1 MKAIAKVVNVK
12 GGTAT
17 VVSKRSSACA
27 SCHNCESGGVCHA
40 QLVFGNQVEDVVLD
54 VKNTVNAKVGDT
66 VELESST
73 NKTLFVSII
82 IFILPIIASVFAYF
96 AICKI
101 TDVEYIP
108 PLSMIVCFIAIFAIA
123 TKIMNLYT
131 KKHITAYT
139 VKILEES
146 DS

>member
-1 MKAIAKVVNVK
+1 MKAIAKVVDVK
-12 GGTAT
+12 NETAT
-17 VVSKRSSACA
+17 VISQRSSACA
-27 SCHNCESGGVCHA
+27 SCHNCENGGVCHA
-40 QLVFGNQVEDVVLD
+40 QLVFGNQVEEVVLD

-82 IFILPIIASVFAYF
+82 LFILPIIFSVFAYF
-96 AICKI
+96 AVSNI
-101 TDVEYIP
+101 TAIEYIP
-108 PLSMIVCFIAIFAIA
+108 ALSMIVSFAATFAII
-123 TKIMNLYT
+123 TKMMNIYT